1 MESPRGFTSVRFR
14 VYGGL
19 SHLPGGSTDSSFIQ
33 NCFVL
38 VILASGNPTPF
49 RELMGLRCYCCNYDF
64 TMTLVSERTAGIAR
78 GLRFSRNVRI
88 PDYSSELVP
97 EGDFKSLQLTQNNFL
112 TG

>member
-1 MESPRGFTSVRFR
+1 MRFH

-19 SHLPGGSTDSSFIQ
+19 SHLSGWIHRLRLLQ

-49 RELMGLRCYCCNYDF
+49 RELMGLRCYCCNCDF
-64 TMTLVSERTAGIAR
+64 TMTPVSERTAGIAR
-78 GLRFSRNVRI
+78 DLQFSRDVRI